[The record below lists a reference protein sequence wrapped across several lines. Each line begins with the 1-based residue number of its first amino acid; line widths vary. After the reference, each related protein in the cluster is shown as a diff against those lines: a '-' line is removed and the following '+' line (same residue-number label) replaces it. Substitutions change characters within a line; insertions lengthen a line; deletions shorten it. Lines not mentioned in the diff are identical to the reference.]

1 MAINRWFAFE
11 WLWQTR
17 GMQETTVHLTDE
29 LKQEIERIAAEQ
41 GRTEAD
47 IILDGIRML
56 VAKHAPPLPSFGFF
70 ASGDPDF
77 ASKTDELLKGF
88 GKQ

>member
-1 MAINRWFAFE
+1 LAFDR
-11 WLWQTR
+11 LWQTWD
-17 GMQETTVHLTDE
+17 MQETTVHLTDE

-47 IILDGIRML
+47 VILDGIRML
-56 VAKHAPPLPSFGFF
+56 VARHAPPLPSFGFF